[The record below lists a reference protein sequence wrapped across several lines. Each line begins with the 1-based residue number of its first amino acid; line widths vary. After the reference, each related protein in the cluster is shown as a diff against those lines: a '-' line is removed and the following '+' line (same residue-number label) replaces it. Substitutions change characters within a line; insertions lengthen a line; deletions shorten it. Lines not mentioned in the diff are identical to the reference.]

1 MWHLSIVGVLFF
13 LFIIVVIICCL
24 AFYGIEVFSVPSNN
38 SSIPELDYATCYLSN
53 LVRKKSKD
61 IGNVALKFSAVTCD
75 FIEVLDIAGK
85 KELTKRQNLRRPDSP
100 YHYLSASSEM
110 WGLILDS
117 STVDCS
123 PSLCQYASTEL
134 CELNQGN

>member
-1 MWHLSIVGVLFF
+1 MVAANIMVSLNVIPLVQTDNLGLWLSYWLI
-13 LFIIVVIICCL
+13 
-24 AFYGIEVFSVPSNN
+24 YGA
-38 SSIPELDYATCYLSN
+38 ELDYATCYLSN